1 VAPRSTCMS
10 QIITCGIPLSKRFQ
24 TGDPT
29 VMSSV

>member
-1 VAPRSTCMS
+1 MS

-24 TGDPT
+24 AGDAT